1 MLRGAANS
9 LRSNNGRHNIHQ
21 MLFTIMAE
29 LLPLEVIHNNISIIL
44 EILSKGI
51 SANNINVQKNTLVL
65 INTLLNTNYT
75 VEDIPK
81 IVDSL

>member
-1 MLRGAANS
+1 
-9 LRSNNGRHNIHQ
+9 
-21 MLFTIMAE
+21 MAE

>member
-1 MLRGAANS
+1 
-9 LRSNNGRHNIHQ
+9 
-21 MLFTIMAE
+21 MAE

-81 IVDSL
+81 IIDSL